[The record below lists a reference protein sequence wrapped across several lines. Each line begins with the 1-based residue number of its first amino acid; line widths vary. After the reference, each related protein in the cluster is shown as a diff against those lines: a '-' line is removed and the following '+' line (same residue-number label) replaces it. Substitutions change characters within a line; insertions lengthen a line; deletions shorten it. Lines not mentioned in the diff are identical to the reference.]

1 MDNNSIFHGEF
12 LPYIHKMGKR
22 TNALGI
28 LLCFGPCIGLALMGI
43 LPPWEALITGLSIQI
58 PAVMSAYVY
67 EPISYFAVLGVP
79 GTYMS
84 FLSGNISNLRV
95 PTSEVAQNAAGV
107 QQGSPEGT
115 IISTIGI
122 AVSTFVNIVIL
133 TLGVVFGTYLMSQL
147 PDKWVQALNLL
158 LPALFAALLG
168 NFISKQPKLAIFSVP
183 LAFLMVFL
191 NQGGYLKFLPGV
203 LASALPILISVFAT
217 MAIGIFMAKNDK
229 LD

>member
-1 MDNNSIFHGEF
+1 MENHDVFHGEF

-22 TNALGI
+22 TNTLGI

-95 PTSEVAQNAAGV
+95 PTSEIAQNAAGV
-107 QQGSPEGT
+107 KQGSPEAT

-122 AVSTFVNIVIL
+122 AVSTYVNIVIL
-133 TLGVVFGTYLMSQL
+133 TIGIVFGTYVISQL
-147 PDKWVQALNLL
+147 PDKWIQALNLL

-168 NFISKQPKLAIFSVP
+168 NYISRKPKLAIFSVP
-183 LAFLMVFL
+183 LALAMVIL
-191 NQGGYLKFLPGV
+191 NKGGYLQVLPGV
-203 LASALPILISVFAT
+203 LASALPILISVFGT
-217 MAIGIFMAKNDK
+217 MAIGIYMAKNDK